1 MRVKRVDRKCFEE
14 REEEGT
20 FFFLFSS
27 FFTGLEKIY
36 VSSARYRTDN
46 GRRKLS
52 GNRARVNVA
61 RMLGK

>member
-1 MRVKRVDRKCFEE
+1 MFPRKGGG
-14 REEEGT
+14 GT